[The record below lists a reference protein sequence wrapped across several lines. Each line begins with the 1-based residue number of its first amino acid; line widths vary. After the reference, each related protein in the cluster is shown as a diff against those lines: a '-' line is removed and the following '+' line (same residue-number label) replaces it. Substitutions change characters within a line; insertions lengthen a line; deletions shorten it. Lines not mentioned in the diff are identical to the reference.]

1 MICDFFY
8 PNVGGVEN
16 HIYYLSQCL
25 IRLGHRVVI
34 VSHTYGDRQG
44 IRHLPKGLKV
54 YYLPFAN
61 MALQTTYP
69 TLFFS
74 LPFYYDLFHRERIDL
89 VHGHSAFSTMCEE
102 GILHARMMGIPC
114 VFTDHSLFGFA
125 DISSILTNKLLKF
138 LLSDV
143 ERVICVSNCSK
154 ENTVLRAALDPR
166 NVYVIPNAVLTDQF
180 RPAQPEEAV
189 HACAADR
196 SKFHCAV
203 VHFFTLLCML
213 YVVTIVVLC
222 RLVYRKGAD
231 LLVHVIPEICEQFPQ
246 VDFLI
251 AGDGA
256 KKVDLEQMRER
267 HQLHK
272 RVSMIGAVPSEQV
285 RSVLIRGQIFLNTSL
300 TEAFCMAIVEAAA
313 CGLYVVSTQVGGIPE
328 VLPEHMITLAEP
340 DSVDLCAKL
349 AGVLKRFQCGTIDT
363 SAFHAEI
370 CCMYSWSDVTARTEA
385 VYQTL
390 FDSAAAQ
397 APLLERLRRIWSSGQ
412 IAGKFLCV
420 AMVWN
425 WFYWQ
430 ILRLLCPVKSI
441 EPSFTIK

>member
-1 MICDFFY
+1 M
-8 PNVGGVEN
+8 GGVEN

-25 IRLGHRVVI
+25 IKLEHRVVI
-34 VSHTYGDRQG
+34 VTHTYGDRQG
-44 IRHLPKGLKV
+44 IRHLPNDLKV

-74 LPFYYDLFHRERIDL
+74 LPFYYDLFNRERIDL

-102 GILHARMMGIPC
+102 GIIHARMMGIPC

-138 LLSDV
+138 VLSDV
-143 ERVICVSNCSK
+143 ERIICVSNCSK
-154 ENTVLRAALDPR
+154 ENTVLRAALDPS

-180 RPAQPEEAV
+180 YPTTPGEVKRI
-189 HACAADR
+189 DR
-196 SKFHCAV
+196 SKN
-203 VHFFTLLCML
+203 CMVDQSAIL
-213 YVVTIVVLC
+213 TGFLVTIVVLC

-231 LLVHVIPEICEQFPQ
+231 LLVHLIPEICVRFPQ

-267 HQLHK
+267 NRLHD
-272 RVSMIGAVPSEQV
+272 RVRMIGAVPAEQV
-285 RSVLIRGQIFLNTSL
+285 RSVLIQGQIFLNTSL

-340 DSVDLCAKL
+340 DPEDLYSKL
-349 AGVLKRFQCGTIDT
+349 SSVLKRFEGGAIDT
-363 SAFHAEI
+363 SSFHSEI
-370 CCMYSWSDVTARTEA
+370 CSMYSWSDVTARTET
-385 VYQTL
+385 VYQSL
-390 FDSAAAQ
+390 FFVTENLQ
-397 APLLERLRRIWSSGQ
+397 TPLLERLRRIWSTGQ
-412 IAGKFLCV
+412 IAGKFLCI

-430 ILRLLCPVKSI
+430 ILMFFYPPTSI
-441 EPSFTIK
+441 EPSFTIKNKLAF